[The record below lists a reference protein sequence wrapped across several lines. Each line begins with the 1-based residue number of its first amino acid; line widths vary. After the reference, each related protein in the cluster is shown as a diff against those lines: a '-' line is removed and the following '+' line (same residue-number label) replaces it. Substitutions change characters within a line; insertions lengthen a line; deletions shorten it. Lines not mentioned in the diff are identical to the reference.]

1 MASKDYILREI
12 ERLGIIFARI
22 FDRILGRTTSLA
34 EVKRDLHAAAGSL
47 GLDLE
52 TAHRVS
58 SETLL
63 LLVAPGGVAEPTRC
77 WVFAESF
84 FLEGMEA
91 NLAGEPEAAFDLLT
105 RARMLYDLLRGG
117 KYRPLA
123 LPDVDERIARVDEVL
138 ASLGPQG

>member
-34 EVKRDLHAAAGSL
+34 EVKQDLHAAAGSL

-58 SETLL
+58 AETLL

-77 WVFAESF
+77 WCFAESF

-91 NLAGEPEAAFDLLT
+91 SLAGQPEAADLLT
-105 RARMLYDLLRGG
+105 RARMLYELLRGG
-117 KYRPLA
+117 KYRPLS
-123 LPDVDERIARVDEVL
+123 LPDVDERIARIDEVL
-138 ASLGPQG
+138 ASDT